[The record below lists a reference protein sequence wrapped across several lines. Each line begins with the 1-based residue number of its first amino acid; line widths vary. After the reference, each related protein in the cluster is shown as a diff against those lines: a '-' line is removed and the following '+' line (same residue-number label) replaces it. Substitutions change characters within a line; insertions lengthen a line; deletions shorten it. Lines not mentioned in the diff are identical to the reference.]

1 MNLLIHPTEKLY
13 GSTAVPGDKSISHR
27 AAMFAALAEGR
38 SHVRN
43 FLPGGDCQAT
53 LGVLRGLGVAIDE
66 LSPSELLIDGV
77 GLHGLQ
83 EPAAPLNCLNSGT
96 TMRLM
101 AGLLATLEGPFAF
114 SACSAATR
122 S

>member
-1 MNLLIHPTEKLY
+1 MNLLIHPTQELY
-13 GSTAVPGDKSISHR
+13 GATAVPGDKSISHR

-53 LGVLRGLGVAIDE
+53 LGVLRSLGVAIE
-66 LSPSELLIDGV
+66 AISPGELLIDGV
-77 GLHGLQ
+77 GLRGLQ
-83 EPAAPLNCLNSGT
+83 EPAAPLDCINSA
-96 TMRLM
+96 RPC
-101 AGLLATLEGPFAF
+101 ACWPACWRDSAS
-114 SACSAATR
+114 SACSAAAR